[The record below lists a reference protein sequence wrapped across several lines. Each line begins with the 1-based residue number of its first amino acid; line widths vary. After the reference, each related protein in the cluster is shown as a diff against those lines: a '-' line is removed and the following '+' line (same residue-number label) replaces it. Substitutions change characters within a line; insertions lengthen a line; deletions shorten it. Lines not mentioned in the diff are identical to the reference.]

1 MFTQRGC
8 RERVLE
14 SGLLILMVAVPKRN
28 FAIASF
34 FIGTLLLLCA
44 LTFYYFAV
52 LKIDYHKTMLL
63 DLGWWDP
70 SHYFAQAKALLKDGY
85 PYVDYGY
92 NKLPAMY
99 PVGYPALMLPWLK
112 ILPEADSILAPFRTN
127 QTIGLLLLLAT
138 FGFYGYLGMPLTGGV
153 AALLLATLPS
163 FFTFCRSST
172 SELSASA
179 LIVLAFMFA
188 YLGLKEERRWK
199 IYLSAIFLGLS
210 LNIRVQSLFFGPLLL
225 AMALFPAQGMR
236 LRWFLHCLA
245 LPIVFTLAASPTLV
259 LNTLQFHSPFKTGY
273 DFWLAHSG
281 GMRAHFS
288 PHYIPNNVAMLWKEF
303 ALRPQPFRIAS
314 YFGTG
319 THFVAAFILLSCVGF
334 FFIRVN
340 RFTICALLAGSS
352 FLALTASYDVADIRF
367 YLPLLMLLVAVAV
380 LPLIWAAENLLVP
393 RRTIASLA
401 LFVLLVAACLG
412 YPSRSR
418 SATAP
423 KSDRSQA
430 WEALHFTTPLRQS
443 REFIAQRYFLEMF
456 GRQPGIVLA
465 DINPVYL
472 NSLLPEG
479 FVAAHLDG
487 QRLIAFRD
495 VHGYDRAQALA
506 VVRRGLAQSLPVYAL
521 FVSRREMDEKIA
533 RLPQVDGYEW
543 VAAGNPIAEAVI
555 LKLSPSSQ

>member
-1 MFTQRGC
+1 
-8 RERVLE
+8 
-14 SGLLILMVAVPKRN
+14 
-28 FAIASF
+28 
-34 FIGTLLLLCA
+34 
-44 LTFYYFAV
+44 
-52 LKIDYHKTMLL
+52 
-63 DLGWWDP
+63 
-70 SHYFAQAKALLKDGY
+70 
-85 PYVDYGY
+85 VDYGY
-92 NKLPAMY
+92 NKLPSMY

-138 FGFYGYLGMPLTGGV
+138 FGFYGYLGMPLTGGI
-153 AALLLATLPS
+153 AALLLATLPG

-199 IYLSAIFLGLS
+199 IYLSAISLGLS

-273 DFWLAHSG
+273 DFWLANPG

-288 PHYIPNNVAMLWKEF
+288 PHYIPKNVAMLWKEF
-303 ALRPQPFRIAS
+303 AVRPQPVTIAS

-319 THFVAAFILLSCVGF
+319 THFVPAFILLSCVGF
-334 FFIRVN
+334 FFIRVD
-340 RFTICALLAGSS
+340 RFVICALLAGSS
-352 FLALTASYDVADIRF
+352 SLALTASYQWAEIRF

-380 LPLIWAAENLLVP
+380 LPVIWAAENLLVP

-412 YPSRSR
+412 APSRSR
-418 SATAP
+418 SETAP

-430 WEALHFTTPLRQS
+430 WEALHFTTPRRQS
-443 REFIAQRYFLEMF
+443 QEFIAERYFLEMF

-479 FVAAHLDG
+479 LVAAHLDG
-487 QRLIAFRD
+487 QRIIAFRH

-506 VVRRGLAQSLPVYAL
+506 VVKRGLAQSLPVYAL
-521 FVSRREMDEKIA
+521 FVSEKEMDEKTA
-533 RLPQVDGYEW
+533 RLPQIDGYKW
-543 VAAGNPIAEAVI
+543 VVAENLPTKAVI
-555 LKLSPSSQ
+555 LKLSPK